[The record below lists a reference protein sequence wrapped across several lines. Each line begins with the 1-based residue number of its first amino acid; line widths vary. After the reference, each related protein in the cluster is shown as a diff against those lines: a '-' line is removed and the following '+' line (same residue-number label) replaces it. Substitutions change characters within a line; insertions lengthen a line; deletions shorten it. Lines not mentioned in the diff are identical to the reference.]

1 MKRQLGQLRPAN
13 TSAASVFSPSVA
25 QPYEAATLFITNTT
39 GTAALASVFHDI
51 NGTTYDETTALLFG
65 KSVAAN
71 DYIVL
76 EVPFGDRLEA
86 GNIAV
91 KSGTSN
97 ALTFTLYGE
106 VDKETW

>member
-1 MKRQLGQLRPAN
+1 MKRQLGQLRPAD
-13 TSAASVFSPSVA
+13 TTAASLFSPSTA
-25 QPYEAATLFITNTT
+25 QPYEAATLFIANTT
-39 GTAALASVFHDI
+39 GTAAAASVFHDI

-76 EVPFGDRLEA
+76 EVPFGDRLVA

-91 KSGTSN
+91 KSGTGS

-106 VDKETW
+106 VAGEKW